1 MKKISRTHNCQLSND
16 VRKPKGKAIGN
27 CQLSIVNCQ
36 FVLSL
41 LIVALFLANLLY
53 GSVRI
58 PMGEVIQIL
67 FGGEASKAV
76 WEYIILESRLPQALT
91 ALLSG
96 AALSVSGLMLQ
107 TAFNNPLAGP
117 DILGINSGAGLGAAI
132 VLLLFG
138 GLIPAGNL
146 FFGGS
151 IALVGAAFV
160 GALLVTLLILFFASR
175 LRSHTM
181 LLIVGMMISYIV
193 SSAVSLLNFFSTA
206 EGVQSYM
213 MWGMGNFGGVSRHSL
228 PLFTAF
234 ILIGLAIAVC
244 LIKPLN
250 ALLLG
255 ERYADNLGI
264 NIRRTRSFLLLS
276 TGLLVAVTTAYCGPI
291 NFIGLAVPHM
301 ARLLLSTGNHRTL
314 LPTTMLC
321 GAAIALLCNL
331 ISTLPGDNGLLPL
344 NAITPIIGAPI
355 IIHVIISRRKSF
367 N

>member
-1 MKKISRTHNCQLSND
+1 MAQRSKTHNFQF
-16 VRKPKGKAIGN
+16 
-27 CQLSIVNCQ
+27 SILNVP
-36 FVLSL
+36 L
-41 LIVALFLANLLY
+41 LLCLGIILLLFAANLFY
-53 GSVRI
+53 GSVSI
-58 PMGEVIQIL
+58 PASEVFTIL
-67 FGGEASKAV
+67 FGGEVQKPA

-138 GLIPAGNL
+138 GLIPSGNL
-146 FFGGS
+146 FLGGS
-151 IALVGAAFV
+151 LAMVGAAFV
-160 GALLVTLLILFFASR
+160 GALLVTLLILIFASR

-213 MWGMGNFGGVSRHSL
+213 MWGMGNFGGVSRTSL
-228 PLFTAF
+228 PLFATL
-234 ILIGLAIAVC
+234 ILIGLGIAASLV
-244 LIKPLN
+244 KPLN

-255 ERYADNLGI
+255 ERYAENLGV
-264 NIRRTRSFLLLS
+264 NIRRTRSLLLLS

-301 ARLLLSTGNHRTL
+301 ARLLLGTGNHRPL

-331 ISTLPGDNGLLPL
+331 ISTLPGDQGLLPL

-355 IIHVIISRRKSF
+355 IIYVIISRRKGFS
-367 N
+367 

>member
-1 MKKISRTHNCQLSND
+1 MRRILPYLLALLT
-16 VRKPKGKAIGN
+16 AIT
-27 CQLSIVNCQ
+27 
-36 FVLSL
+36 FV
-41 LIVALFLANLLY
+41 ANLLY

-58 PMGEVIQIL
+58 PVNEVINIL
-67 FGGEASKAV
+67 LGGVSEKAA
-76 WEYIILESRLPQALT
+76 WGYIILESRLPQALT

-96 AALSVSGLMLQ
+96 AALAASGLMLQ

-117 DILGINSGAGLGAAI
+117 DVLGINAGAGLGAAI

-138 GLIPAGNL
+138 GLVPAGNL
-146 FFGGS
+146 FLGGS
-151 IALVGAAFV
+151 LALVGAAFI
-160 GALLVTLLILFFASR
+160 GALLVTLIIIFFAAR
-175 LRSHTM
+175 LRSHAM
-181 LLIVGMMISYIV
+181 LLIIGMMIGYIV

-213 MWGMGNFGGVSRHSL
+213 MWGMGNFGGVSRNSI
-228 PLFTAF
+228 PLFS
-234 ILIGLAIAVC
+234 ILILLGIGIAIS

-255 ERYADNLGI
+255 ERYAENLGI
-264 NIRRTRSFLLLS
+264 NIRNTRLLLLLA

-291 NFIGLAVPHM
+291 SFIGLAVPHM
-301 ARLLLSTGNHRTL
+301 ARLLLGTGNHRSL
-314 LPTTMLC
+314 MPTTILC
-321 GAAIALLCNL
+321 GSLIALLCNL

-355 IIHVIISRRKSF
+355 IIYVIVSRRKGL

>member
-1 MKKISRTHNCQLSND
+1 
-16 VRKPKGKAIGN
+16 
-27 CQLSIVNCQ
+27 
-36 FVLSL
+36 
-41 LIVALFLANLLY
+41 
-53 GSVRI
+53 
-58 PMGEVIQIL
+58 MGEVIHIL
-67 FGGEASKAV
+67 FGGEASKAS

-146 FFGGS
+146 FFSGS

-228 PLFTAF
+228 PLFTTF
-234 ILIGLAIAVC
+234 ILIGLTISIA

-255 ERYADNLGI
+255 ERYAENLGI
-264 NIRRTRSFLLLS
+264 NIRRTRSFLLLA
-276 TGLLVAVTTAYCGPI
+276 TGLLVAVTTAYCGPV

-301 ARLLLSTGNHRTL
+301 ARLLLGTGNHRTL
-314 LPTTMLC
+314 LPTTLLIKLIDQPDGLRQSSDISPIFPDKSSSDRSRMIKALVDKRMLRPISEN
-321 GAAIALLCNL
+321 ARRYLLSFENNFL
-331 ISTLPGDNGLLPL
+331 LRSILTQLDKNGFLPEGYN
-344 NAITPIIGAPI
+344 
-355 IIHVIISRRKSF
+355 R
-367 N
+367 

>member
-1 MKKISRTHNCQLSND
+1 MKRLL
-16 VRKPKGKAIGN
+16 PYFAI
-27 CQLSIVNCQ
+27 
-36 FVLSL
+36 L
-41 LIVALFLANLLY
+41 LIVVLFAANLLY
-53 GSVRI
+53 GSVKI
-58 PMGEVIQIL
+58 PAGEVLSIL
-67 FGGEASKAV
+67 FSGESERMA
-76 WEYIILESRLPQALT
+76 WRHIILESRLPQAIT
-91 ALLSG
+91 ALLTG

-138 GLIPAGNL
+138 GIIPAGNL
-146 FFGGS
+146 FIGGS
-151 IALVGAAFV
+151 LALVAAAFV
-160 GALLVTLLILFFASR
+160 GALAVTALILLFAAR
-175 LRSHTM
+175 LRSHAM
-181 LLIVGMMISYIV
+181 LLIIGMMLSYIV

-213 MWGMGNFGGVSRHSL
+213 MWGMGNFGGVSRGQL
-228 PLFTAF
+228 PLFAF
-234 ILIGLAIAVC
+234 FVLAGLLLSVC

-255 ERYADNLGI
+255 ERYAANLGV
-264 NIRRTRSFLLLS
+264 NIRRTRTLLLLS

-301 ARLLLSTGNHRTL
+301 ARLLLGTGNHRTL
-314 LPTTMLC
+314 LPTTLLC
-321 GAAIALLCNL
+321 GSAIALLCNL

-344 NAITPIIGAPI
+344 NAITPIIGAPVI
-355 IIHVIISRRKSF
+355 IYVIISRRKGL